1 MKKIFLDTNVWLRFL
16 LQDEKQQ
23 AEDCVKLIELVETGN
38 FRPYTSA
45 IVLLELQYVLTV
57 VYKIAREAVVE
68 DIEIILGMRG
78 LVLVEKTNFGEAFR
92 IYRQLKIKLAD
103 CLVAT
108 ALPEKMTLCSYD
120 QDFRKIS
127 GIVVKTPAEVV
138 GMVK

>member
-23 AEDCVKLIELVETGN
+23 AEDCVKLIELIETGH

-68 DIEIILGMRG
+68 DIETILGTRG
-78 LVLVEKTNFGEAFR
+78 LVLAEKTNFGEAFR
-92 IYRQLKIKLAD
+92 IYRQSKIKLAD

-108 ALPEKMTLCSYD
+108 ALPEKMILCSYD

-127 GIVVKTPAEVV
+127 GVVVKTPAEAV